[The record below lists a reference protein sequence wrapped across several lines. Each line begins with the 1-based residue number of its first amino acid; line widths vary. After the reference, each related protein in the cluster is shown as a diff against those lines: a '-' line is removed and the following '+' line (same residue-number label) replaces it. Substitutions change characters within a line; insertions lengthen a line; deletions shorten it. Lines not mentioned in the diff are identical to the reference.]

1 MVNYVIERKNKI
13 INVLKGFFFFLMNG
27 RKIETLVPSFSSDKM
42 VIIPSDFFI
51 ICLVIYSP
59 SPKPCCSVLSRLN
72 CTVPSINFS
81 SSF

>member
-1 MVNYVIERKNKI
+1 MVNYERKNKI
-13 INVLKGFFFFLMNG
+13 INVLKGFFSFMNG
-27 RKIETLVPSFSSDKM
+27 EKIETLVPSFSLDKI

-51 ICLVIYSP
+51 IFWLYIVQSQ
-59 SPKPCCSVLSRLN
+59 PCCSVLSRLN

>member
-1 MVNYVIERKNKI
+1 
-13 INVLKGFFFFLMNG
+13 MNR

-81 SSF
+81 SFLNPTQNQIYQSDSNLRYKQFLQ